1 MQYNEDMES
10 NNSMLR
16 LERLYHQAK
25 EISLKDDQRLVIF
38 SDFHMGNGKKRDD
51 FNKNGLLIEKC
62 LKHYYLERD
71 YNLILNGDIEELLKF
86 SLQSIKASWKP
97 VYDIFDRFHEKGNLI
112 KLLGNHD
119 YRLRW
124 DPTFRQPYSLYDAIK
139 LHYGPYQFF
148 IYHGHQSSYAYSHFG
163 KLIKF
168 FIYFF
173 AKPLNIKNFTL
184 AFNNEKIIAVERDA
198 YAFAHMKGLISFI
211 GHTHRPLFE
220 SLSNRDTLLIKLE
233 KKLRRYSKA
242 NPEEQRKLKDN
253 IRFLGEA
260 IKQPADR
267 DFTTPLNSLYS
278 SGFIQ
283 PCLFNTGCAIGK
295 RGITCIEIKK
305 GKISLV
311 HWFDYQKSPRY
322 KEKKGSYIPRG
333 MEDFPYYKIALKQD
347 DLSYI
352 YDCNRLLR

>member
-1 MQYNEDMES
+1 MEN

-16 LERLYHQAK
+16 LEKLYQQAK
-25 EISLKDDQRLVIF
+25 DISIDEEKPLVIF

-51 FNKNGLLIEKC
+51 FTKNSRLVEKC
-62 LKHYYLERD
+62 LKHYYLKRN
-71 YNLILNGDIEELLKF
+71 YSLFLNGDIEELLKF
-86 SLQSIKASWKP
+86 SLQSINVAWENI
-97 VYDIFDRFHEKGNLI
+97 YTLFDQFHKKGNLY
-112 KLLGNHD
+112 KLAGNHD

-124 DPTFRQPYSLYDAIK
+124 DPTIRQPYPLYDAIK
-139 LHYGPYQFF
+139 LHYGSYDFF
-148 IYHGHQSSYAYSHFG
+148 IYHGHQSSYRYSHFG

-168 FIYFF
+168 FIYVF
-173 AKPLNIKNFTL
+173 AKPLNIKNFSL
-184 AFNNEKIIAVERDA
+184 AFNNERNIAIERDA
-198 YAFAHMKGLISFI
+198 YEFAHQKGFISFI

-233 KKLRRYSKA
+233 KQLRRYNKA
-242 NPEEQRKLKDN
+242 DIEEQKELRDR
-253 IRFLGEA
+253 IRYLGEA

-283 PCLFNTGCAIGK
+283 PCLFNSGCTIGK
-295 RGITCIEIKK
+295 RGVTCIEIKK

-311 HWFDYQKSPRY
+311 HWFDYHKSPHY

-333 MEDFPYYKIALKQD
+333 MEQFPYYKIELKQD